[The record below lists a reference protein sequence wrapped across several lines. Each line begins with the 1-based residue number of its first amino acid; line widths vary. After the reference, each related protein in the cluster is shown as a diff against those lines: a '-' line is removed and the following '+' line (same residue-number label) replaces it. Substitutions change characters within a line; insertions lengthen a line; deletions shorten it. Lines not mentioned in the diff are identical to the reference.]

1 MAMGVLG
8 LSYMFLSLVVKFDIA
23 WNIKN
28 FEVRNREDP
37 RGSLLWDW
45 GGSFNQTLIDFLQYE
60 DFVARIASLDT
71 Q

>member
-8 LSYMFLSLVVKFDIA
+8 LSYMFLVVKFDIA

-28 FEVRNREDP
+28 FEARNREDS